1 MTSVQSVSWTWTL
14 LISLTF
20 LGVSIGEGSEPGL
33 RVTLVIAAITAVK
46 GRLVIDQFMGLGDA
60 HPGIRR
66 LVRLYGLLVP
76 ALMVVVFLFSPEVAK
91 LTVL

>member
-1 MTSVQSVSWTWTL
+1 MTSNRSVSWTWAL

-33 RVTLVIAAITAVK
+33 RITLVVAVITAVK
-46 GRLVIDQFMGLGDA
+46 GRLVVDQFMELGDA

-76 ALMVVVFLFSPEVAK
+76 ALMVVILLFGPEVAR